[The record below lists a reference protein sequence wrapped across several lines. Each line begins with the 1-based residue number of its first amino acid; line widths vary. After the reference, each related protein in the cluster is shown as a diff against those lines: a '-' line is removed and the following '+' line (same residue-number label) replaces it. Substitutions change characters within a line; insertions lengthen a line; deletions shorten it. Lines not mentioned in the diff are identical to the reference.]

1 MTRCRH
7 EKPLEFS
14 AAWRHRVERG
24 DPPLDLSLFFPQ
36 RQPLEIEI
44 GHGKGSF
51 LIEAARARADHD
63 FLAIEW
69 SNGRHIF
76 TGERVAKRN
85 LPNVKLL
92 QGDASEILREQLPAQ
107 CAVAVHLYFPDP
119 YWKKK
124 HFKRR
129 IITPE
134 FLETLLRV
142 LVPGGHFFMKSDV
155 PERFDSMVQS
165 IAQRPELE
173 RIDFDRAYSPYPA
186 VVSNF
191 EQKALV
197 AGRPIG
203 RAAYRRN

>member
-14 AAWRHRVERG
+14 AAWRQRVDRG
-24 DPPLDLSLFFPQ
+24 DPPLDLATLFPL

-51 LIEAARARADHD
+51 LIDAAMARKDRD
-63 FLAIEW
+63 FLGFEW
-69 SNGRHIF
+69 SSGRHIF
-76 TGERVAKRN
+76 AGERIAKRN
-85 LPNVKLL
+85 LPNVRLI
-92 QGDASEILREQLPAQ
+92 QGDASEILREQIPAR

-129 IITPE
+129 IISPE

-142 LVPGGHFFMKSDV
+142 LAPGGSFFLKSDV
-155 PERFDSMVQS
+155 VERFDAMVLA
-165 IAQRPELE
+165 IGQRGEFE
-173 RIDFDRAYSPYPA
+173 RVDFDSAYSAYPP

-191 EQKALV
+191 ERKALA